1 MNRLLSRRLR
11 TRLLL
16 GFLAALVV
24 VAALGLSLQTVVLG
38 VIAGSIYALIA
49 AGVTLVYKASKVLNF
64 AQAEIGTFSLYATW
78 WVSAK
83 HHQPWIV
90 GALAA
95 IGVAVVIGLV
105 FERVIIRPM
114 YDAPRVTVAVAT
126 IGLLTLAATLELVW
140 FGPSPRQL
148 PAPLTHGGFQL
159 GGVYVSPS
167 EWLALLVVV
176 VVATAL
182 AAFLRF
188 TDFGLGVLASADDP
202 VAARLMGVPQTRV
215 SAFTWAAAGALSA
228 LAALLIE
235 PTVGVLAPGA
245 FAGLFI
251 GGLTAALLG
260 GLTSLPGAFVGGLVV
275 GVLEAD
281 VKANVIST
289 SLPGVNSLA
298 MLGIVLLVL
307 LVRPQGILGRA
318 R

>member
-1 MNRLLSRRLR
+1 MTALARASIR
-11 TRLLL
+11 TKLLL
-16 GFLAALVV
+16 AFLAALVV
-24 VAALGLSLQTVVLG
+24 VAALGLSTQTVVLG

-49 AGVTLVYKASKVLNF
+49 SGITLVYKSSKVLNF
-64 AQAEIGTFSLYATW
+64 AQAEIGTFSLYVTW
-78 WVSAK
+78 WISGK
-83 HHQPWIV
+83 HGQPWIV

-95 IGVAVVIGLV
+95 IAVAVAIGLV
-105 FERVIIRPM
+105 FELVFIRPM
-114 YDAPRVTVAVAT
+114 YDASRVTVAVAT
-126 IGLLTLAATLELVW
+126 IGLLTLLTTLEIVW
-140 FGPSPRQL
+140 FGPSPRSL
-148 PAPLTHGGFQL
+148 PAPLSAGGFQL

-167 EWLALLVVV
+167 QWLALIV
-176 VVATAL
+176 VVAVALAL
-182 AAFLRF
+182 AAFLRS

-215 SAFTWAAAGALSA
+215 SAFTWGTAGALSA

-281 VKANVIST
+281 VKANIVST
-289 SLPGVNSLA
+289 SLPGVNAVA
-298 MLGIVLLVL
+298 MLAIVLLVL

-318 R
+318 V

>member
-1 MNRLLSRRLR
+1 MSRRVR
-11 TRLLL
+11 TKVLL
-16 GFLAALVV
+16 GFLAALAI
-24 VAALGLSLQTVVLG
+24 VACFGLSVQTLVLG

-64 AQAEIGTFSLYATW
+64 AQAEIGTFSLYVTW
-78 WVSAK
+78 WVSGK
-83 HHQPWIV
+83 HHQPWIL
-90 GALAA
+90 GALASIAVAIA
-95 IGVAVVIGLV
+95 IGLT
-105 FERVIIRPM
+105 FERIIIRPM

-126 IGLLTLAATLELVW
+126 IGLLTLLTALEIIR

-167 EWLALLVVV
+167 QWLALLIVV
-176 VVATAL
+176 VVALAL
-182 AAFLRF
+182 AWFLRSS
-188 TDFGLGVLASADDP
+188 DFGLGVLASADDP

-215 SAFTWAAAGALSA
+215 SAFTWGTAGALSA

-289 SLPGVNSLA
+289 SLPGVNSVA
-298 MLGIVLLVL
+298 MLGIVLVVL

-318 R
+318 Q